1 MKKCKNFF
9 VPGFCRIFKSYEIYL
24 SVIGVAIALVF
35 SIEQMNLINGN
46 VLDTYITSTELSGI
60 MVAYIFCA
68 FPFATVFCEDLENKY
83 IRYSIIRGNLKKY
96 VFSQISII
104 YLTSIAV
111 MVLGTAIFLMGC
123 RTTGPWTNESTGTLN
138 MLLHGNYGSLLKTEH
153 YFMYCISYSL
163 QMGLLSGLLS
173 ALAAYFSLYI
183 SNRVTVLVL
192 PLVIHQILLETAGES
207 MYTVLIFRAYN
218 KPLEGDLQSFLL
230 VCMISFVPT
239 VVLGIMT
246 YKKIQKRL

>member
-1 MKKCKNFF
+1 MKKYKNFF

-35 SIEQMNLINGN
+35 SIEQINLINGN

-104 YLTSIAV
+104 YVTSIAV

-153 YFMYCISYSL
+153 YFMY
-163 QMGLLSGLLS
+163 
-173 ALAAYFSLYI
+173 
-183 SNRVTVLVL
+183 
-192 PLVIHQILLETAGES
+192 
-207 MYTVLIFRAYN
+207 TVLIFRAYN

>member
-1 MKKCKNFF
+1 
-9 VPGFCRIFKSYEIYL
+9 
-24 SVIGVAIALVF
+24 
-35 SIEQMNLINGN
+35 
-46 VLDTYITSTELSGI
+46 
-60 MVAYIFCA
+60 
-68 FPFATVFCEDLENKY
+68 
-83 IRYSIIRGNLKKY
+83 
-96 VFSQISII
+96 
-104 YLTSIAV
+104 
-111 MVLGTAIFLMGC
+111 
-123 RTTGPWTNESTGTLN
+123 
-138 MLLHGNYGSLLKTEH
+138 
-153 YFMYCISYSL
+153 MYCILYSL

-173 ALAAYFSLYI
+173 VLAAYFSLYI

-230 VCMISFVPT
+230 VCMISFIPT